1 MDISGRIGYRDCLHH
16 VCCRLRNLSNLNGGL
31 MNPDRIDGNEK
42 IKQILIN
49 YLRVWELMDRDQL
62 ISQLIEEKRFFLE
75 TELEYGNEEYLDELL
90 AEDA

>member
-1 MDISGRIGYRDCLHH
+1 MGLERTVICRSDLYRLH
-16 VCCRLRNLSNLNGGL
+16 CWLRYLLGGN

-42 IKQILIN
+42 IKKILIN
-49 YLRVWELMDRDQL
+49 YLRGWELMDRDQL

-90 AEDA
+90 EEGL

>member
-1 MDISGRIGYRDCLHH
+1 
-16 VCCRLRNLSNLNGGL
+16 

>member
-1 MDISGRIGYRDCLHH
+1 
-16 VCCRLRNLSNLNGGL
+16 

-49 YLRVWELMDRDQL
+49 YLRVWQLMDRDEL

-90 AEDA
+90 AEEA

>member
-1 MDISGRIGYRDCLHH
+1 MGIQCPAGGWADLYGLHYW
-16 VCCRLRNLSNLNGGL
+16 LRNLLGGA

-49 YLRVWELMDRDQL
+49 YLRVWELMDRDEL

>member
-1 MDISGRIGYRDCLHH
+1 
-16 VCCRLRNLSNLNGGL
+16 

-49 YLRVWELMDRDQL
+49 YLRVWELMDRDEL

-90 AEDA
+90 EENV

>member
-1 MDISGRIGYRDCLHH
+1 
-16 VCCRLRNLSNLNGGL
+16 

-90 AEDA
+90 AEEV